1 MCIGKYYT
9 YMLGVYVTRSV
20 FSTAVG
26 ERTSFNELLNFFEKN
41 RSRTAMCLIVRA
53 ADNPINSQA
62 VVKKRLSKFEL
73 LKCCCRIFQQRL
85 QTDFVSNQ
93 RAIQVLQRIASAA
106 NLQYTFARKKGCQ
119 FFVRHVSDIWC
130 SRSLQSVCCGS
141 QAVEYSQRHYAQF
154 RYSPQIIS
162 CIAR

>member
-106 NLQYTFARKKGCQ
+106 NLQYTFARKRDVNFLYDTSQTFGAHGVYNQSAVVVK
-119 FFVRHVSDIWC
+119 RSSIHSDIIPN
-130 SRSLQSVCCGS
+130 SDT
-141 QAVEYSQRHYAQF
+141 RHE
-154 RYSPQIIS
+154 
-162 CIAR
+162 